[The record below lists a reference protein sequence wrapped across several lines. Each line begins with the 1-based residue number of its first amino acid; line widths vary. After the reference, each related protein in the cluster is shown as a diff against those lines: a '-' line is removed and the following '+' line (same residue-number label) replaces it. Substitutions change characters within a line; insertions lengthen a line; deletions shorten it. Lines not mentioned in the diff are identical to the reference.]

1 MKTLVHGFPV
11 ISDEDHVYEGW
22 IYEEQKIMSFM
33 NERALRAK
41 PHLAL
46 VHADICGPIR
56 TPSLTVSKYFSLDN
70 C

>member
-1 MKTLVHGFPV
+1 MVHGFPV
-11 ISDEDHVYEGW
+11 ISDEDDVYEGW
-22 IYEEQKIMSFM
+22 IYGKQKKMSFT

-46 VHADICGPIR
+46 VHADVCGPLR
-56 TPSLTVSKYFSLDN
+56 TASLSVSKYFSLDD